1 MNRGPNRSPN
11 RKKAEL
17 VAQIH
22 DRRAKLDATFEALD
36 VRVTELGRLP
46 AKIRD
51 DVVKVGRWTAI
62 VVAVTTVAIASVLV
76 ARALVRARGRR
87 HR

>member
-1 MNRGPNRSPN
+1 MNRR
-11 RKKAEL
+11 KAEL

-22 DRRAKLDATFEALD
+22 DRRAKLDATFDELD
-36 VRVTELGRLP
+36 ARVTELGRLP

-62 VVAVTTVAIASVLV
+62 VVAVTAVTLASVLV
-76 ARALVRARGRR
+76 ARALIGARGRGR
-87 HR
+87 GRRR

>member
-1 MNRGPNRSPN
+1 MNRSPN
-11 RKKAEL
+11 RRKAEL

-22 DRRAKLDATFEALD
+22 DRRAKLDATFEELD

-76 ARALVRARGRR
+76 TRALVRARSRGRR
-87 HR
+87 HW